1 MTLIELWNV
10 LDKGLPIGN
19 WNTAIPADIRKRSP
33 EFMPEMG
40 AHYVQR
46 KGGCW
51 VIENPDRFR
60 RWAAGSGLWTEAEI
74 QELDPYIVA
83 FLLRD

>member
-10 LDKGLPIGN
+10 FDKGLRPSD
-19 WNTAIPADIRKRSP
+19 WSSVVPREIRACAPLFS
-33 EFMPEMG
+33 PEMG
-40 AHYVQR
+40 VSYLHDR
-46 KGGCW
+46 W
-51 VIENPDRFR
+51 VIENPERFR
-60 RWAAGSGLWTEAEI
+60 KWAIGTRLWSESEI